1 MADFHGL
8 PEQVMENVYKTP
20 QAPLVEDRPATQAHF
35 FVTSLGKMSV
45 LFLVTLGLYAVY
57 WMYKHWKAQQPQME
71 QRISPVWRAIFGI
84 FFFHALARRIH
95 RALPGERQALWSP
108 DHDATWA
115 VLLTVAANMISHL
128 TDVIPALQP
137 YSLPSLL
144 LLLTPLIPIRN
155 IQRQANLA
163 SGDSQGARNAGYSGY
178 NLLFIVLGTLYWLLI
193 LAGSAVILLGLDQG

>member
-1 MADFHGL
+1 
-8 PEQVMENVYKTP
+8 
-20 QAPLVEDRPATQAHF
+20 
-35 FVTSLGKMSV
+35 
-45 LFLVTLGLYAVY
+45 
-57 WMYKHWKAQQPQME
+57 
-71 QRISPVWRAIFGI
+71 
-84 FFFHALARRIH
+84 
-95 RALPGERQALWSP
+95 
-108 DHDATWA
+108 
-115 VLLTVAANMISHL
+115 MISHL

-163 SGDSQGARNAGYSGY
+163 SGDPQGARNAGYSGY